1 MTTDASIRPLAADFD
16 NGSHEAWAKL
26 VEKALK
32 GGDFEKRMV
41 SRSADGIRIAPL
53 YDRAQDA
60 NLITR
65 AEADRPWRICQ
76 RIDHP
81 DAQTASALALDD
93 LNGGTD
99 TLSLVMRGSHTS
111 RGFGLSAQSVT
122 ELDAVLAGVA
132 LDMITVRLE
141 PAPGGRANAALLAA
155 LYAHRGHNPAECKV
169 EFGMDPI
176 GAMAATGAMS
186 APWNAVSKRLGDA
199 VNALAGKGF
208 CGPFATCDV
217 RPYHEAGASEAQEL
231 AVALATGVA
240 YLRALTDAG
249 LDLENAGRAL
259 SWTIAVDADQ
269 FLGIAKLRALRRL
282 WARVEE
288 ASGIPARPI
297 RIHAESAWR
306 MLTRRDPWVNMLR
319 GTMAAFSAGI
329 AGADSITV
337 LPHTAALGLADGF
350 ARRIARNTHIILL
363 EESNVWR
370 VADPAAGSGAYEGLT
385 DDLAAA
391 AWALFQEI
399 EAEGGIV
406 ESLSA
411 GKIQDRIGQVRDK
424 RAGDVATRRSAITG
438 TSEFPLLSE
447 APVSVLDVEPY
458 PAPAPTALREGDSE
472 LTFAELIATFDESA
486 ARSDVVQATNGA
498 TTAPALPSI
507 RLSEPFEA
515 LRDASDRY
523 LAKAGKR
530 PQVFMA
536 ALGTIAEHTART
548 AWMHNLLAA
557 GGIETLAPDGYLSVE
572 EAAAAFK
579 ASGAKIACISSN
591 DARYAELGA
600 AAALALKEQGAAM
613 VYVAGRAA
621 ELSPTLEA
629 AGVGGFIFAGQDI
642 LALLA
647 ELHAHLGV
655 PTR

>member
-16 NGSHEAWAKL
+16 NGSHEAWVKL

-41 SRSADGIRIAPL
+41 ARSADGIRIAPL
-53 YDRAQDA
+53 YDRARAA

-65 AEADRPWRICQ
+65 AEADRPWRVCQ

-81 DAQTASALALDD
+81 HAQTASALALDD
-93 LNGGTD
+93 LKGGTD
-99 TLSLVMRGSHTS
+99 ALTLVMRGSNAS
-111 RGFGLSAQSVT
+111 RGFGLSAQSVA
-122 ELDAVLAGVA
+122 ELDAALAGVA

-155 LYAHRGHNPAECKV
+155 LYAHRGHNPGECSV

-186 APWNAVSKRLGDA
+186 APWSAVAKRLGDA
-199 VNALAGKGF
+199 VNALAGQGF
-208 CGPFATCDV
+208 SGPFVACDV

-249 LDLENAGRAL
+249 LDLENAARAL

-282 WARVEE
+282 WTRVEE

-306 MLTRRDPWVNMLR
+306 MLTRRDPWANMLR

-337 LPHTAALGLADGF
+337 LPHTAALGLPDGF
-350 ARRIARNTHIILL
+350 ARRIARNTHIILQ

-370 VADPAAGSGAYEGLT
+370 VADPAAGAGAYEGLT
-385 DDLAAA
+385 DDLASA
-391 AWALFQEI
+391 AWALFQDI
-399 EAEGGIV
+399 EAEGGIL
-406 ESLSA
+406 ESLST

-424 RAGDVATRRSAITG
+424 RAGEIATRRAALTG

-458 PAPAPTALREGDSE
+458 PAPAPTALREGDSQ
-472 LTFAELIATFDESA
+472 LTFAELIATFGESA
-486 ARSDVVQATNGA
+486 ERSDVVQAASGA

-523 LAKAGKR
+523 LVRTGNR
-530 PQVFMA
+530 PQVFLA
-536 ALGTIAEHTART
+536 ALGIVAEHTARST
-548 AWMHNLLAA
+548 WMRNLLAA
-557 GGIETLAPDGYLSVE
+557 GGIEALSSDGYANSE
-572 EAAAAFK
+572 EAATAFK
-579 ASGAKIACISSN
+579 ASGARIACISSN
-591 DARYAELGA
+591 DARYTELGA
-600 AAALALKEQGAAM
+600 ATARALKEQGAAM
-613 VYVAGRAA
+613 VYVAGRAT
-621 ELSPTLEA
+621 ELAPVLEA
-629 AGVGGFIFAGQDI
+629 AGVDGFIFAGQDI
-642 LALLA
+642 LALLT